1 MSQQMKHRKK
11 SMAFKII
18 HGKKC
23 NVFVVDKKNFF
34 SHVFFLQSRREMEI
48 CSYVES
54 TQTKKDPKAI
64 AVKIFLYM
72 I

>member
-1 MSQQMKHRKK
+1 
-11 SMAFKII
+11 
-18 HGKKC
+18 
-23 NVFVVDKKNFF
+23 
-34 SHVFFLQSRREMEI
+34 MEI

-64 AVKIFLYM
+64 AVKNLLVYDMNILGSHIHVLVRYTRH